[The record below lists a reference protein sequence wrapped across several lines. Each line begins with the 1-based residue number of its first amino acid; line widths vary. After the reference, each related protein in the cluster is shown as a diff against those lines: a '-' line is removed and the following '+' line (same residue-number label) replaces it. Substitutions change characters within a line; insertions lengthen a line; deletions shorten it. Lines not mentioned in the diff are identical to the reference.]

1 MIFHAAQTSGLR
13 YILKVKANKLKPIRM
28 TKFGRQLLYGA
39 MLTFTLIFLT
49 ALFISTAVEFWLNQR
64 QIQSVTQHRNAVPER
79 FADSISL
86 EAHQKAAD
94 YTAAKVK
101 VGIFAG
107 FYAVALVLLW
117 TLGGG
122 LDALDQSVRSL
133 GWSELTT
140 GVAFILVFS
149 LLGSLLDLPFS
160 LYGTFVV
167 EQRFGFN
174 KMTAKLFIT
183 DMLKQ
188 TALMFVIAAPLIA
201 VILWLMQSAGSA
213 WWLWAWVVWVGF
225 SIFMMW
231 AYPTFIAPLFNK
243 FEPMKNAD
251 LKLAIEGLLTRCG
264 FESNGLYQMDGS
276 KRSSHGNAYF
286 TGFGKTKRIV
296 FYDTLLDQLSTNETL
311 AVLAHELGH
320 FKRNHIKKR
329 MVVTFTIFLAG
340 FAIMGWLANQ
350 AWFYAGLGI
359 TTPSNYIL
367 LILFMLVMP
376 AFTFILGPV
385 MSLYSRK
392 HEFEADDYAK
402 THADAADL
410 ITALVK
416 MYEDN
421 AATLTPDELYSAWH
435 DSHPPAP
442 VRIAH
447 LESNS

>member
-1 MIFHAAQTSGLR
+1 
-13 YILKVKANKLKPIRM
+13 M
-28 TKFGRQLLYGA
+28 TKHLCALSFA
-39 MLTFTLIFLT
+39 TMMTFTLIFLT
-49 ALFISTAVEFWLNQR
+49 ALLLSTAVEFWLDQR
-64 QIQSVTQHRNAVPER
+64 QLKSVNSHRHAVPER
-79 FADSISL
+79 FTGVIPL

-94 YTAAKVK
+94 YTAIKIK
-101 VGIFAG
+101 VGTWAG
-107 FYAVALVLLW
+107 IYGLGLLLIW

-122 LDALDQSVRSL
+122 LDILDQAVRDFA
-133 GWSELTT
+133 WSELTT
-140 GVAFILVFS
+140 GVVFILVFS
-149 LLGSLLDLPFS
+149 FLGSLLDLPFS
-160 LYGTFVV
+160 IYNTFVI

-183 DMLKQ
+183 DMLKG
-188 TALMFVIAAPLIA
+188 AVLMTVIAAPLIW
-201 VILWLMQSAGSA
+201 VILWLMQSTGNL
-213 WWLWAWVVWVGF
+213 WWLWAWAVWVGF
-225 SIFMMW
+225 SLLMMW
-231 AYPTFIAPLFNK
+231 AYPSFIAPLFNK
-243 FEPMKNAD
+243 FEPMKD
-251 LKLAIEGLLTRCG
+251 ESLRQAIEGLLKRCG

-329 MVVTFTIFLAG
+329 MVVMFTMFLAG
-340 FAIMGWLANQ
+340 FAIMGWLSEQ
-350 AWFYAGLGI
+350 TWFYEGLGVSH
-359 TTPSNYIL
+359 PSHYML

-376 AFTFILGPV
+376 VFTFFISPI

-402 THADAADL
+402 EHADAKDL
-410 ITALVK
+410 ISALVK

-421 AATLTPDELYSAWH
+421 AATLTPDSLYSAWH

-442 VRIAH
+442 IRIAH
-447 LESNS
+447 LEK

>member
-1 MIFHAAQTSGLR
+1 
-13 YILKVKANKLKPIRM
+13 
-28 TKFGRQLLYGA
+28 

-49 ALFISTAVEFWLNQR
+49 ALFISTTIDFWLDQR
-64 QIQSVTQHRNAVPER
+64 QLKSVQTHKHEVPAR
-79 FADSISL
+79 FKDVISL

-94 YTAAKVK
+94 YTTAKIK
-101 VGIFAG
+101 VGTWAG
-107 FYAVALVLLW
+107 LYSLGLLLMW

-122 LDALDQSVRSL
+122 LDVLDNTVRSW

-140 GVAFILVFS
+140 GVAFILLFTFI
-149 LLGSLLDLPFS
+149 GSLLDLPFS
-160 LYGTFVV
+160 IYKTFVL
-167 EQRFGFN
+167 EEKFGFN

-183 DMLKQ
+183 DMLKG
-188 TALMFVIAAPLIA
+188 AVLMTVIAAPLIW
-201 VILWLMQSAGSA
+201 VILWLMQSAGNL
-213 WWLWAWVVWVGF
+213 WWLWAWAVWIGF
-225 SIFMMW
+225 SLLMMW

-243 FEPMKNAD
+243 FEPMKD
-251 LKLAIEGLLTRCG
+251 ESLRTAIEGLLTRCG
-264 FESNGLYQMDGS
+264 FESNGLFQMDGS

-296 FYDTLLDQLSTNETL
+296 FYDTLLEQLSTNETL

-340 FAIMGWLANQ
+340 FAIMGWLAEQ
-350 AWFYAGLGI
+350 AWFYEGLGVSH
-359 TTPSNYIL
+359 PSNHML

-376 AFTFILGPV
+376 VFTFFISPI
-385 MSLYSRK
+385 MSMYSRK

-402 THADAADL
+402 EHADAKDL
-410 ITALVK
+410 ISALVK

-421 AATLTPDELYSAWH
+421 AATLTPDDLYSAWH

-442 VRIAH
+442 IRIAH
-447 LESNS
+447 LESKNTEGKTA

>member
-1 MIFHAAQTSGLR
+1 M
-13 YILKVKANKLKPIRM
+13 KANHSLHILNHLIFIKM
-28 TKFGRQLLYGA
+28 TKFYHPLTYA
-39 MLTFTLIFLT
+39 TMLIFTLIFFI
-49 ALFISTAVEFWLNQR
+49 ALFISTAIDFWLDQR
-64 QIQSVTQHRNAVPER
+64 QLISVANHRAEVPAR
-79 FADSISL
+79 FKGAISL
-86 EAHQKAAD
+86 EAHQKAAN
-94 YTAAKVK
+94 YTTTKIK
-101 VGIFAG
+101 VGTWAG
-107 FYAVALVLLW
+107 IYSLGLLLVW

-122 LDALDQSVRSL
+122 LDVLDNTVRSW

-140 GVAFILVFS
+140 GVAFILLFS
-149 LLGSLLDLPFS
+149 FLGSLLDLPFS
-160 LYGTFVV
+160 IYNTFVV
-167 EQRFGFN
+167 EEKFGFN

-183 DMLKQ
+183 DMVKGA
-188 TALMFVIAAPLIA
+188 ALMTVIAAPLIW
-201 VILWLMQSAGSA
+201 VILWLMASAGNL
-213 WWLWAWVVWVGF
+213 WWLWAWAVWVGF
-225 SIFMMW
+225 SLLMMW

-243 FEPMKNAD
+243 FEPMKD
-251 LKLAIEGLLTRCG
+251 ESLKEAIESLLKRCG

-329 MVVTFTIFLAG
+329 MVVTFAIFLAG
-340 FAIMGWLANQ
+340 FAIMGWLAGQ
-350 AWFYAGLGI
+350 AWFYEGLGVSQA
-359 TTPSNYIL
+359 SNYML

-376 AFTFILGPV
+376 VFSFFISPV
-385 MSLYSRK
+385 MSMYSRK

-402 THADAADL
+402 EHAEAADL
-410 ITALVK
+410 ISALVK

-421 AATLTPDELYSAWH
+421 AATLTPDSLYSAWH

-447 LESNS
+447 LEK